1 MNQGGILTVIKKIL
15 SLLLA
20 LTLCVGCA
28 CFARAADGEIFTK
41 QLNVISFNVD
51 GLPIPSFLSSTKRPA
66 AKATR
71 ILGEQVKAAGCD
83 ILCAQ
88 EDFNY
93 HGILSRALDMPYRT
107 RTSGPAVI
115 GDGLNVFSKYPIYN
129 VERVAWDAAYGVF
142 DCGSD
147 ELTPKGIL
155 CCTVEIAD
163 GAYIDVYTL
172 HADAWE
178 DDGSMLAKAA
188 QFDQL
193 LRLIEENSADRAVL
207 LTGDFNVNY
216 SIFHA
221 GYRNGS
227 YPVDLAQ
234 KLIDNFVANGFSDA
248 WIEAH
253 HNGDYT
259 VDYAQM
265 REQYGCE
272 YPRVW
277 DTLDHVFYRSGKGV
291 TLELQSAEY
300 DSFDCDGIDWP
311 GHLSDHAAVVTSF
324 TVTVDQAV
332 ATVPDTLKTEPLR
345 PVSYLFHAVTSIAK
359 TLWTALVHLPDLFQ
373 NGIGWIK

>member
-1 MNQGGILTVIKKIL
+1 MFFKKMCACF
-15 SLLLA
+15 LA

-28 CFARAADGEIFTK
+28 FLVRGTDQAHTVVK

-51 GLPIPSFLSSTKRPA
+51 GLPIPTFLSSTKRPA

-71 ILGEQVKAAGCD
+71 LIAQQVNKTGCD
-83 ILCAQ
+83 ILCVQ

-93 HGILSRALDMPYRT
+93 HGTLSRTLDMPYRT
-107 RTSGPAVI
+107 QTSGPAVI

-129 VERVAWDAAYGVF
+129 VERIAWNDAYGVF

-147 ELTPKGIL
+147 ELTPKGVL
-155 CCTVEIAD
+155 YCTVEIAD
-163 GAYIDVYTL
+163 GVCIDVYTL

-178 DDGSMLAKAA
+178 DDDSMLAKAS

-193 LRLIEENSADRAVL
+193 LSLIESRSADRAVL

-221 GYRNGS
+221 GYQNGR

-234 KLIDNFVANGFSDA
+234 KLIDNFISNGFSDA
-248 WIEAH
+248 WIEMH
-253 HNGDYT
+253 HDGDYL
-259 VDYAQM
+259 VDHAQM

-291 TLELQSAEY
+291 TLTLQSAEY
-300 DSFDCDGIDWP
+300 DNFDCGCIDWD
-311 GHLSDHAAVVTSF
+311 GHLSDHAAVRTSF
-324 TVTVDQAV
+324 TCTVDPAAASAPETLRKEPIRPVTQFFKAV
-332 ATVPDTLKTEPLR
+332 A
-345 PVSYLFHAVTSIAK
+345 AIAK
-359 TLWTALVHLPDLFQ
+359 TLWTALVHLPDLAK